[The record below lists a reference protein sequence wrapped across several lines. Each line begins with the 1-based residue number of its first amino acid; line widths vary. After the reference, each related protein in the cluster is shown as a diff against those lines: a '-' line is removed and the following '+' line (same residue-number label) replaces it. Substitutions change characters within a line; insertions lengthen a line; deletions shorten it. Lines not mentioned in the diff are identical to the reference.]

1 MTGDPSKP
9 SLEYRQWVYEKKR
22 EDAQRAFDRQ
32 DARLDMFNEAAVKI
46 ADSALRA
53 GLLIN
58 GGAAVSV
65 LAFIGSLATKDL
77 IAVSQLSRVA
87 RSLEVFAFGVAA
99 AVVGMGLSYLTH
111 LWDAD
116 YTGSLKR
123 TADFPFVEPGARSK
137 RYRYLR
143 TATHVL
149 AVVAFLFCIGCFI
162 LGMISVRDAIE
173 HLAH

>member
-1 MTGDPSKP
+1 MTRQNLHLSIGSGSTRKSGRTPS
-9 SLEYRQWVYEKKR
+9 
-22 EDAQRAFDRQ
+22 
-32 DARLDMFNEAAVKI
+32 ARSTGKTPGSICSTRRRLKSPI
-46 ADSALRA
+46 SALRA